1 MNIEQNYNQNQTEV
15 QTKKRGTYKKK
26 ITYTS
31 LKEFEIETELLN
43 KIISIQRMENKKN
56 ILNGVP
62 EITIKELVNKYLR
75 LGFAAK
81 ID

>member
-15 QTKKRGTYKKK
+15 KTKKRGTYNKKV
-26 ITYTS
+26 TYTT

-43 KIISIQRMENKKN
+43 KFISIQRAENKKN
-56 ILNGVP
+56 VLNGLP

-75 LGFAAK
+75 LGFEAK